1 MALRSQKMKT
11 LWSFVNHGSEPDNIN
26 LVPDGSFWIALIKMN
41 HTGVTAIQNCS
52 EKWELLDAYPGLI
65 SLLLPM
71 GSDGVQE

>member
-1 MALRSQKMKT
+1 MKT